1 MKWKIILFVS
11 SLTLVFCACEKQDIS
26 VFTTDDSGIY
36 FQRVTSYIYN
46 STTEYYGDSVA
57 YSFASAKASVKNVVL
72 SATIRTM
79 GKVVDYD
86 RPFKVVVDQEG
97 TTAIEGKHYEVNLDT
112 VVVPAGKSTAYVRVR
127 FFRTDDMMEKAVRLA
142 IRLEDNEYFKCYF
155 PEYKNTNA
163 YSATGVM
170 IHGDE
175 FVFSLSEMY
184 TEPWYWSMFGDG
196 FFGNWT
202 PKKFLVVN
210 SVCGLSAADW
220 DNAGYAGAKIQY
232 GRFNFFTTTVQKYL
246 QEQADAGTPELDSDG
261 SYMQLAPSYSVDYS
275 RYE

>member
-1 MKWKIILFVS
+1 MKLKIILFVL
-11 SLTLVFCACEKQDIS
+11 SLTLVFSACEKQDIS

-46 STTEYYGDSVA
+46 STTEYYGDTLA
-57 YSFASAKASVKNVVL
+57 YSFASAKASIKSAVL

-112 VVVPAGKSTAYVRVR
+112 VVVPAGKSTAYVRVL
-127 FFRTDDMMEKAVRLA
+127 FFRTDDMMDKAVRLA

-170 IHGDE
+170 IGGDM
-175 FVFSLSEMY
+175 FAFSLSEMY

-196 FFGNWT
+196 FFGT
-202 PKKFLVVN
+202 
-210 SVCGLSAADW
+210 
-220 DNAGYAGAKIQY
+220 
-232 GRFNFFTTTVQKYL
+232 
-246 QEQADAGTPELDSDG
+246 DS
-261 SYMQLAPSYSVDYS
+261 
-275 RYE
+275 

>member
-11 SLTLVFCACEKQDIS
+11 SLTLVFSACEKQDIS

-97 TTAIEGKHYEVNLDT
+97 TTAIEGNHYEVDLDT